1 MKKWIWAAGFAAIF
15 FSILLMPA
23 TAHAAIVP
31 EGFSVGGQD
40 LGGLEEEEAKQK
52 IQEYVSSMSGQ
63 TISLDIDGTVVETTA
78 ENLGF
83 YWENAGVVEES
94 VREYHTGNIIERYMK
109 QKDLSRNPV
118 DIELDLKVDH
128 NAVARFVEEQCS
140 ALVREPVDATITR
153 TEGQFVVTP
162 SQTGLTIDL
171 EETKTA
177 LNTALEA
184 GLEEPVLAKATVI
197 VLEPAKT
204 TEMLSQIQDVL
215 GTFSTDFSSSGRA
228 RATNLQVGSSKI
240 NGHVLMPGETLS
252 GYECMQPF
260 TTANGYATAAA
271 YENGQV
277 VDSVGGGVC
286 QIATTLYN
294 AALFAELEITQRQ
307 NHSMIVGY
315 VPPSNDAAIAG
326 TYKDIKVTN
335 PYETPIY
342 VEGGTSV
349 RTLTFTIY
357 GKETRPAN
365 RSLKFLSE
373 TLSVQNPGDPITRV
387 DPSLAPGTQVRVQ
400 SAHKGVKS
408 RLWKCVY
415 VDGVETERTLLHTD
429 TYNASKAIYRVGPA
443 IPAAPAVPLP
453 DAELPV
459 QPPDTPLPE
468 TAPPETEAAPSQEVA
483 PEVPPTIKVFGVDG
497 GPGVSGN

>member
-63 TISLDIDGTVVETTA
+63 TISLDIDGTEVETTA

-215 GTFSTDFSSSGRA
+215 GTFSTDFSSNQFAGWLLQDKWPCIDA
-228 RATNLQVGSSKI
+228 R
-240 NGHVLMPGETLS
+240 
-252 GYECMQPF
+252 
-260 TTANGYATAAA
+260 
-271 YENGQV
+271 
-277 VDSVGGGVC
+277 
-286 QIATTLYN
+286 
-294 AALFAELEITQRQ
+294 
-307 NHSMIVGY
+307 
-315 VPPSNDAAIAG
+315 
-326 TYKDIKVTN
+326 
-335 PYETPIY
+335 
-342 VEGGTSV
+342 
-349 RTLTFTIY
+349 
-357 GKETRPAN
+357 
-365 RSLKFLSE
+365 
-373 TLSVQNPGDPITRV
+373 
-387 DPSLAPGTQVRVQ
+387 
-400 SAHKGVKS
+400 
-408 RLWKCVY
+408 
-415 VDGVETERTLLHTD
+415 
-429 TYNASKAIYRVGPA
+429 
-443 IPAAPAVPLP
+443 
-453 DAELPV
+453 
-459 QPPDTPLPE
+459 
-468 TAPPETEAAPSQEVA
+468 
-483 PEVPPTIKVFGVDG
+483 
-497 GPGVSGN
+497 